1 MEVVKMESRIW
12 GTFFQGI
19 EMKPKSQS
27 WVSLY
32 ALLLMYVSLLTLQV
46 PFLCL

>member
-1 MEVVKMESRIW
+1 MEVVKMESRIR

-27 WVSLY
+27 WFSFFMPYFSCMCLY
-32 ALLLMYVSLLTLQV
+32 
-46 PFLCL
+46 